1 MIDIKNLY
9 VSVWEKEILKGV
21 SLRFELGKNYCILG
35 KNGSG
40 KSTLSSVL
48 MGHPK
53 YEVTAWSIEIYTPGQ
68 AQDLSLQDDGR
79 GESCAHPTE
88 SKNFLEMEPNERAS
102 AGIFLSFQNVP
113 EIKGVKLSEYLRT
126 IFNIS
131 KRNEFSQ
138 TKALSH
144 SDLTPSPSPQGEGS
158 SGFTDVS
165 PFMFRR
171 YIKKYLEELH
181 IEESFLDR
189 DLNVGFSGGEK
200 RKIEILQMKLIGP
213 KYIILDEI
221 DSGLDLDA
229 FKTVATMLQSLSSP
243 ENTFIIITHY
253 FTILDYID
261 VNTVYVMQDGNVIKT
276 GGKELVDEIKEKG
289 FGEF

>member
-1 MIDIKNLY
+1 MIQIKNLE
-9 VSVWEKEILKGV
+9 VSAGDVEILKGV
-21 SLRFELGKNYCILG
+21 SLDFEAGKNYCLLW

-53 YEVTAWSIEIYTPGQ
+53 YEVTWWDITINGE
-68 AQDLSLQDDGR
+68 DLTQ
-79 GESCAHPTE
+79 
-88 SKNFLEMEPNERAS
+88 MEPDERS
-102 AGIFLSFQNVP
+102 QAGVFLSFQNIP

-131 KRNEFSQ
+131 SKN
-138 TKALSH
+138 H
-144 SDLTPSPSPQGEGS
+144 NDD
-158 SGFTDVS
+158 FTELS
-165 PFMFRR
+165 PFMFKRF
-171 YIKKYLEELH
+171 IKSHLTELQ

-189 DLNVGFSGGEK
+189 DLNVGFSGWEK

-229 FKTVATMLQSLSSP
+229 FKTVATMLQSLSSS
-243 ENTFIIITHY
+243 ENSIIIITHY

-261 VNTVYVMQDGNVIKT
+261 VDKVFVMKDGLVVKEGWN
-276 GGKELVDEIKEKG
+276 ELVEKKMD
-289 FGEF
+289 FNHYN